1 MKRFV
6 KKKKNVKRCYDDIA
20 KLCINIE
27 VLQALGN
34 LNKDLT
40 ASMQSSV
47 APWWLLLHLRHDD
60 SCISES
66 KHICPSRIMRTN
78 GLLYYLSV
86 SSLFL
91 S

>member
-6 KKKKNVKRCYDDIA
+6 KKKKEKVKRCYDDIA

-27 VLQALGN
+27 VLQASLGN

-60 SCISES
+60 NSCISES
-66 KHICPSRIMRTN
+66 IYTFVPPR
-78 GLLYYLSV
+78 L
-86 SSLFL
+86 
-91 S
+91 

>member
-6 KKKKNVKRCYDDIA
+6 KKNVKRCYDDIA

-27 VLQALGN
+27 VLQASLGN

-47 APWWLLLHLRHDD
+47 APLVAAVTPA
-60 SCISES
+60 S
-66 KHICPSRIMRTN
+66 
-78 GLLYYLSV
+78 
-86 SSLFL
+86 
-91 S
+91 